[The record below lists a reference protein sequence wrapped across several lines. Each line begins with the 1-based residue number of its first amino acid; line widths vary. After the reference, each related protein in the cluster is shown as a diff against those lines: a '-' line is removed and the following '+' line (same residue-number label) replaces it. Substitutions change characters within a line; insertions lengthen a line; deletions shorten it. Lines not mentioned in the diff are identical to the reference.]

1 LATQASCA
9 NEYAKEKEKEEKT
22 IFSAKCHGTL
32 LKYKRDYL
40 INNML
45 V

>member
-1 LATQASCA
+1 LAAWASCA
-9 NEYAKEKEKEEKT
+9 NEYAKEKEEEKV
-22 IFSAKCHGTL
+22 IFSAKYYGAL